1 MKKIIV
7 MLTGLL
13 IMVNNACYAY
23 TPMGRVFPE
32 DLRDYDYDYSSGG
45 GGGSDS
51 SWIGW
56 GTLLVFMFFQFLDGC
71 EKGGVLRGIRDA
83 LFVPTLISA
92 VSLPL
97 LILSLLYNYG
107 PDKWY
112 EWLALIAAVVIV
124 FKVGKRLLLPKR
136 K

>member
-1 MKKIIV
+1 MKKIVI
-7 MLTGLL
+7 MLTALL
-13 IMVNNACYAY
+13 TLVNNACYAY
-23 TPMGRVFPE
+23 VPMGRVFPE
-32 DLRDYDYDYSSGG
+32 DLRDYDYSSGG

-51 SWIGW
+51 PWIGW
-56 GTLLVFMFFQFLDGC
+56 GALLVFMFFQFLDCC

-124 FKVGKRLLLPKR
+124 FKVGKKLLLPKS